1 MGKLTAVKIK
11 ALAKDGPQGLFSDGN
26 GLFLHIRNK
35 NATDKGF
42 YASWFFRYNVER
54 TGNKK
59 RSMGLGAWP
68 DVSLADAR
76 AKAIEARKQYK
87 NGIDPIE
94 ARREER
100 DQKENAAR
108 LEAAKGITFAQLAD
122 EFIERRTPIWRG
134 AKEGQRWRSSL
145 ERYAFPTIGK
155 LHPSKITTQH
165 VLDILQPIWSVKAET
180 ARSVQNRLELI
191 LGDAGV
197 RGLLTTDNPARWRGH
212 LSAVLPR
219 QTGSKKHH
227 NALPFGEVADFIK
240 RLPTIGTDTVTDA
253 MRLCIL
259 TACRTSE
266 VLNATWGEFDLE
278 ARIWTI
284 PEARMKT
291 GKEHRVPL
299 SNAAMELLNA
309 RPAIEGNPHLFP
321 SNCRAGRPLSVTAM
335 IMRLRCMGRR
345 DLTMHGFRSTFRDW
359 AAECTNVPRE
369 VCELSLAHSVAQGA
383 EAAYWRGDLLDKR
396 RELMGQWGDYCTTV
410 DANGLPNA

>member
-42 YASWFFRYNVER
+42 YASWFFRYNVDR

-87 NGIDPIE
+87 RGIDPIE

-100 DQKENAAR
+100 NQKENAAR
-108 LEAAKGITFAQLAD
+108 LEATKGTFAQLAY
-122 EFIERRTPIWRG
+122 EFIERRKSIWRG
-134 AKEGQRWRSSL
+134 VKEEQRWRGSL
-145 ERYAFPTIGK
+145 EKHAFPTIGK

-165 VLDILQPIWSVKAET
+165 VLDILLPIWSIKAAT
-180 ARSVQNRLELI
+180 ARNVQNRLELI

-212 LSAVLPR
+212 LSAVLPP
-219 QTGSKKHH
+219 QTGSQKHH
-227 NALPFGEVADFIK
+227 AALPYRQVADFLQQ
-240 RLPTIGTDTVTDA
+240 LPAIGTDTVTDA

-266 VLNATWGEFDLE
+266 VLNATWREFDLE

-299 SNAAMELLNA
+299 SNAAMELLEA
-309 RPAIEGNPHLFP
+309 LPAIEGSPHLFP
-321 SNCRAGRPLSVTAM
+321 SNRRAGRPLSVTAM
-335 IMRLRCMGRR
+335 MTRLRYMGRD